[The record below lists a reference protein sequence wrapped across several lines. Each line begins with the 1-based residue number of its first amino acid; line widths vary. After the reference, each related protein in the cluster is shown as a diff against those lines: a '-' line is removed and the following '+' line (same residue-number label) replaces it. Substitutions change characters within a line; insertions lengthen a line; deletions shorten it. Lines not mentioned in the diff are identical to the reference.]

1 MARAVRRKPFK
12 FAYDIAA
19 YSLVSDM
26 RETHTRKELLAEY
39 NRMRAEALSRM
50 KELKNSEYVKS
61 AQYLTNKGRFRGGS
75 HMNKTELAH
84 AMRDAARFLSSAT
97 STVQGMR
104 DYERRTVRTW
114 RDVYGFTFINKNNV
128 SEWGYFLEWV
138 KESNPDPYDLDEVA
152 KQFRQMEQYK
162 KKTPAQQAKV
172 TQNTREAFED
182 FQRYRRERAER
193 ADATRRAGGSR
204 VSSADLRNRGY

>member
-50 KELKNSEYVKS
+50 KELKNSEYVNS
-61 AQYLTNKGRFRGGS
+61 TQYLINKGRFRGGS
-75 HMNKTELAH
+75 YMNKTELAH

-104 DYERRTVRTW
+104 EYERRTVQTW

-138 KESNPDPYDLDEVA
+138 KESNPDPYNLDEVA
-152 KQFRQMEQYK
+152 KQFQQMERYR
-162 KKTPAQQAKV
+162 KKTPEQQAKARED
-172 TQNTREAFED
+172 TRQAFED
-182 FQRYRRERAER
+182 FREYRKFRAEQVE
-193 ADATRRAGGSR
+193 ATRRFGTDR

>member
-1 MARAVRRKPFK
+1 MARAIRRKPFK

-50 KELKNSEYVKS
+50 KELKNSEYVNS

-84 AMRDAARFLSSAT
+84 AMRDAARFLSAST
-97 STVQGMR
+97 STVAGMR
-104 DYERRTVRTW
+104 EYERKTLATW
-114 RDVYGFTFINKNNV
+114 RAKGGYKFLNKNNIGD
-128 SEWGYFLEWV
+128 WGYFIEWV
-138 KESNPDPYDLDEVA
+138 KATNPDPYDISDVA
-152 KQFRQMEQYK
+152 AAFRDIERYR
-162 KKTPAQQAKV
+162 KKTPEQRARVDKDIAKAFADF
-172 TQNTREAFED
+172 RE
-182 FQRYRRERAER
+182 YRKMRAEEVEK
-193 ADATRRAGGSR
+193 RRRSEGER

>member
-50 KELKNSEYVKS
+50 KELKNSEYVNS

-84 AMRDAARFLSSAT
+84 AMRDAARFLSSST

-104 DYERRTVRTW
+104 EFERRTVQTW
-114 RDVYGFTFINKNNV
+114 REVYGYTFINKNNV
-128 SEWGYFLEWV
+128 GDWGYFLEWV
-138 KESNPDPYDLDEVA
+138 KENNPDPYDLNEVA
-152 KQFRQMEQYK
+152 AQFQQMERYR
-162 KKTPAQQAKV
+162 KKTPAQQAKAK
-172 TQNTREAFED
+172 QETREAFEE
-182 FQRYRRERAER
+182 FQAYRKERAAR
-193 ADATRRAGGSR
+193 AEATRRFGSDR